1 MTPPEILIVLLV
13 VTLLIFRRWTMDTLI
28 EAIDNFKDN
37 FPGGPTTPTH
47 PLPSNDGALLRRRVR
62 KTEN

>member
-13 VTLLIFRRWTMDTLI
+13 LTFIIFRRWMDTLI

-37 FPGGPTTPTH
+37 FPGGPTTPMH
-47 PLPSNDGALLRRRVR
+47 PLPSNDGALLRRRFR